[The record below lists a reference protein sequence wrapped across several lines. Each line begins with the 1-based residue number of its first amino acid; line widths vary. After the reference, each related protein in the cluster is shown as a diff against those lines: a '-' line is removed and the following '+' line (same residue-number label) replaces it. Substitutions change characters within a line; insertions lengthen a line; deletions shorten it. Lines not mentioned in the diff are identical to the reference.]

1 MGARLTFGH
10 VVYSYCLRL
19 CNVVYIVRLTWVH
32 GVLLP
37 PTSYLWLYLSYLVSL
52 DLSFLNYKM
61 GIIIVL
67 SLGSCRED
75 WRRTPL
81 AHSQCCRTAV
91 RVYYRMHFP
100 NFCLTVLTCLLFS
113 SMLAVCVPWFPCSK
127 PCSGFQLK
135 SNRAMWFSFSRFQF
149 IRTV

>member
-19 CNVVYIVRLTWVH
+19 CNVVYIVRLTGSWCAPATYQLSVT
-32 GVLLP
+32 L
-37 PTSYLWLYLSYLVSL
+37 LSYLVSL

-113 SMLAVCVPWFPCSK
+113 SMLAACVPWFPCSK